1 MSHNTTTTDYSYL
14 VGGFRAYICPII
26 AIVGVIGNS
35 FIILIFIKDKPRSRF
50 SIYSIALAIANI
62 ITLIM
67 NTFIDDFL
75 GRGLYYATNHQFYFK
90 LDTTSEFW
98 CKSVEYISNTMY
110 FTSSYL
116 IVIFSIDRLLTIHK
130 PIKFYSINHK
140 RCALIACIIIYLL
153 GIISNSPLLFV
164 QTLMIDTSS
173 RTNFTCRMIS
183 EHPIAKFT
191 ITFETIIT
199 FTIPFFLVLFLN
211 LFICIHLWKLKINRE
226 ALLPADSSRNR
237 MEMGRVSGHL
247 ALSTAFLLLYLP
259 MVCFVLTRLSQTL
272 LHVDRHKPYAMSI
285 IDLSRLFSSVKDITY
300 AVNFFLYLIF
310 LKNFRQRFLRVI
322 STMYCKKMS
331 PRTQRTVQRPE
342 NRRVRT
348 F

>member
-1 MSHNTTTTDYSYL
+1 MSNNTTITDYSNL
-14 VGGFRAYICPII
+14 VGSFRAYICPII
-26 AIVGVIGNS
+26 AIIGVIGNS
-35 FIILIFIKDKPRSRF
+35 FIVIIFLKEKQLSRF
-50 SIYSIALAIANI
+50 SIYSIFLAIANI

-90 LDTTSEFW
+90 LDTISTFW

-130 PIKFYSINHK
+130 PIKFYSIYHK
-140 RCALIACIIIYLL
+140 HWALIACILVYSM
-153 GIISNSPLLFV
+153 GILSNSPLLFV
-164 QTLMIDTSS
+164 QTLMVDTSS

-183 EHPIAKFT
+183 EHPVAKFT
-191 ITFETIIT
+191 ITFETIVT
-199 FTIPFFLVLFLN
+199 FTIPFCLVLFLN
-211 LFICIHLWKLKINRE
+211 VFICIELWKLKVNRT

-237 MEMGRVSGHL
+237 MEMGRVFGHL

-259 MVCFVLTRLSQTL
+259 MVCFVLIRLSLTL
-272 LHVDRHKPYAMSI
+272 SHVDRHKPYAMCI

-310 LKNFRQRFLRVI
+310 LRNFRHGFQRSICTVF
-322 STMYCKKMS
+322 CKKMS
-331 PRTQRTVQRPE
+331 PRPSDRPE
-342 NRRVRT
+342 N
-348 F
+348 